1 MIQKSNYILKLSAI
15 MLLLSGLVSCKKSND
30 HADNTQLLTIFELT
44 NGTESASYEEG
55 MWWWKQ
61 LDEAFDEV
69 NILEMGNTDDGEPL
83 SLVLID
89 HIGATK
95 IEPLPKRKKN
105 IIFINNGIHPG
116 EPDGIDASM
125 LLARNIL
132 TNDTLRELLN
142 NNTLAIIPYY
152 NIGGAKNRGRKSRAN
167 QEGPLEY
174 GFRGN
179 SQNLDLNRDFIKND
193 SRNAQSFV
201 EIFQMLDPD
210 MYVETHVSNGANYQ
224 YTMTCLPTLHQKLD
238 APLGDYFKTNWLTP
252 MYKQMAKEGEAMC
265 PYVNVHETA
274 PDSGMDAFI
283 DSPRYSTGY
292 AALFQTPGFITE
304 TLMLKS
310 FKQRVNAT
318 YTFLKNV
325 MVLANKETSLRTKRL
340 EARAAMQNNKTF
352 YLDWKINADKYNWLK
367 FEGYEAV
374 NIKSKITGSEIL
386 TFDTAKPKS
395 MDIKFYNFASGN
407 DEHTVP
413 TFFILERG
421 YYKVKELLKLN
432 GVKYTKLL
440 SDSTIEVTVFKID
453 TFSTVN
459 YPYEGH
465 YQHFGTRFSKAVKKI
480 KLNKGTW
487 LIATNQKAK
496 RFLMEVFVPSAPDSY
511 FNWNFFDTR
520 LQQKEWYSTYVFE
533 GKAAELLNQNPAL
546 KLEFEQKI
554 KSDTSFA
561 NNPRARLYYLY
572 QHSEYYEP
580 HYKTLPVYAIY

>member
-89 HIGATK
+89 HKGATK

-201 EIFQMLDPD
+201 
-210 MYVETHVSNGANYQ
+210 
-224 YTMTCLPTLHQKLD
+224 
-238 APLGDYFKTNWLTP
+238 
-252 MYKQMAKEGEAMC
+252 
-265 PYVNVHETA
+265 
-274 PDSGMDAFI
+274 
-283 DSPRYSTGY
+283 
-292 AALFQTPGFITE
+292 
-304 TLMLKS
+304 
-310 FKQRVNAT
+310 
-318 YTFLKNV
+318 
-325 MVLANKETSLRTKRL
+325 
-340 EARAAMQNNKTF
+340 
-352 YLDWKINADKYNWLK
+352 
-367 FEGYEAV
+367 
-374 NIKSKITGSEIL
+374 
-386 TFDTAKPKS
+386 
-395 MDIKFYNFASGN
+395 
-407 DEHTVP
+407 
-413 TFFILERG
+413 
-421 YYKVKELLKLN
+421 
-432 GVKYTKLL
+432 
-440 SDSTIEVTVFKID
+440 
-453 TFSTVN
+453 
-459 YPYEGH
+459 
-465 YQHFGTRFSKAVKKI
+465 
-480 KLNKGTW
+480 
-487 LIATNQKAK
+487 
-496 RFLMEVFVPSAPDSY
+496 
-511 FNWNFFDTR
+511 
-520 LQQKEWYSTYVFE
+520 
-533 GKAAELLNQNPAL
+533 
-546 KLEFEQKI
+546 
-554 KSDTSFA
+554 
-561 NNPRARLYYLY
+561 
-572 QHSEYYEP
+572 
-580 HYKTLPVYAIY
+580 